1 MASPPRQSMPPN
13 SVLTVSELLRS
24 VRDALE
30 RRFPLLWVRGEL
42 SNLSRAPSG
51 HCYFTLKDA
60 AAQVDCVMFR
70 SRAAALDWEPR
81 DGAQVEVRALVT
93 LYEPRGRF
101 QLTVEG
107 MRPAGLGP
115 LYERF
120 LRLKEKL
127 EREGLFDLAAKR
139 EPPAFPGCIGVLTS
153 PAAAALRDVLTTLA
167 RRNPAIPVIVY
178 PVPVQGEGAAARI
191 AAMLA
196 SANARDE
203 CDVLL
208 LVRGGGS
215 IEDLWSFNE
224 ENVARALRASRIPV
238 VVGIGHETDFTIAD
252 FAADRRAPTPTA
264 AAEFV
269 SPERARLLDAVSK
282 LAMRLGERARRELE
296 SRMLGVDQLA
306 RRLVHPGA
314 KLEAQ
319 GSLLAHLRLRLQNT
333 AARLLAD
340 QRWRVAEL
348 IQRSQA
354 NLPRLDQLAARSA
367 HLLARLSSAAHRML
381 GRAASTCSGFSASL
395 SQLDPAKV
403 LERGYSIVQKPGGE
417 VVRDSAALVLGETV
431 TLRFAK
437 GGAGARIETVDR
449 PVKPGAG

>member
-1 MASPPRQSMPPN
+1 MASPAWQSMPPN

-81 DGAQVEVRALVT
+81 DGARVEVCALVT

-153 PAAAALRDVLTTLA
+153 PAAAAPTGVRPRPRRRPSSSA
-167 RRNPAIPVIVY
+167 RRARSCSGGSPTACAAWDVKC
-178 PVPVQGEGAAARI
+178 AAA
-191 AAMLA
+191 
-196 SANARDE
+196 SN
-203 CDVLL
+203 
-208 LVRGGGS
+208 
-215 IEDLWSFNE
+215 
-224 ENVARALRASRIPV
+224 
-238 VVGIGHETDFTIAD
+238 
-252 FAADRRAPTPTA
+252 TPCRT
-264 AAEFV
+264 
-269 SPERARLLDAVSK
+269 L
-282 LAMRLGERARRELE
+282 
-296 SRMLGVDQLA
+296 
-306 RRLVHPGA
+306 
-314 KLEAQ
+314 
-319 GSLLAHLRLRLQNT
+319 T
-333 AARLLAD
+333 
-340 QRWRVAEL
+340 RWRAGWCT
-348 IQRSQA
+348 RG
-354 NLPRLDQLAARSA
+354 SA
-367 HLLARLSSAAHRML
+367 CVPTSS
-381 GRAASTCSGFSASL
+381 S
-395 SQLDPAKV
+395 
-403 LERGYSIVQKPGGE
+403 
-417 VVRDSAALVLGETV
+417 
-431 TLRFAK
+431 
-437 GGAGARIETVDR
+437 
-449 PVKPGAG
+449 

>member
-1 MASPPRQSMPPN
+1 MASPARQPMTPN
-13 SVLTVSELLRS
+13 GVLTVSELLRS

-81 DGAQVEVRALVT
+81 DGAQVEVCALVT
-93 LYEPRGRF
+93 LYGPRGRF

-139 EPPAFPGCIGVLTS
+139 APPAFPGCIGVLTS

-196 SANARDE
+196 AANARDE

-238 VVGIGHETDFTIAD
+238 VVGVGHESDFTIADFAADGEVALDFTIAD

-264 AAEFV
+264 AAELV
-269 SPERARLLDAVSK
+269 SASRAELLGRLADCVRGVGREMRRRLEY
-282 LAMRLGERARRELE
+282 AMQNTD
-296 SRMLGVDQLA
+296 SLA
-306 RRLVHPGA
+306 RRLVHPG
-314 KLEAQ
+314 E
-319 GSLLAHLRLRLQNT
+319 RLRSHQQLVTQLR
-333 AARLLAD
+333 ARLAFGVSQRIHRCTALLERFQATLASVD
-340 QRWRVAEL
+340 PTAV
-348 IQRSQA
+348 
-354 NLPRLDQLAARSA
+354 LA
-367 HLLARLSSAAHRML
+367 
-381 GRAASTCSGFSASL
+381 
-395 SQLDPAKV
+395 
-403 LERGYSIVQKPGGE
+403 RGYSIT
-417 VVRDSAALVLGETV
+417 RSAAGELLRDAAQVRAGERLHT
-431 TLRFAK
+431 TL
-437 GGAGARIETVDR
+437 ARGSLESEVRKKSNLSSYMGTR
-449 PVKPGAG
+449 LPKLTT